1 MQRKLSAITL
11 TLLLALVVVLTL
23 GLGGRPATPAA
34 ADSLFGPSPFL
45 LSDDEDEDEAEDENE
60 DEDFDEEGE
69 DDLDDEEDEEFDEQR
84 FARFEREM
92 QVARAEAENRM
103 TRLKMVNQVAE
114 IASNEVSTAAFVLM
128 HFEELFD
135 EPEDGIKFLN
145 DTLQYTKNDAVRRL
159 LRIKLAEL
167 YTEADQP
174 DQARSQLRELLTG
187 K

>member
-1 MQRKLSAITL
+1 MQRKLSAIAL

-23 GLGGRPATPAA
+23 GLVGRPATPAA
-34 ADSLFGPSPFL
+34 ADSLFGASPFL
-45 LSDDEDEDEAEDENE
+45 LADAEAEDEDEEEEEDL
-60 DEDFDEEGE
+60 DEEGE
-69 DDLDDEEDEEFDEQR
+69 EDFDDEEDEDEEFDEER
-84 FARFEREM
+84 LERFEREM
-92 QVARAEAENRM
+92 QVVRAEAENRM

-114 IASNEVSTAAFVLM
+114 IASNEVSTAAFALM

-145 DTLQYTKNDAVRRL
+145 DTLQYTKNDAIRRL
-159 LRIKLAEL
+159 LHIKLAEL